1 MDQAQDIKFSYIL
14 PLLMF
19 VVMCCVFSIDIY
31 IPSLPQM
38 VSFFATTQE
47 KVQFTITAGL
57 IGSTILTVF
66 IGPLSDAFGRR
77 RLIIFFQFCFAFIT
91 YLASLATS
99 VEMLIVARVFQG
111 MSNVAGMVL
120 SFAII
125 SDVSHGK
132 SVAIRFSYITTTITT
147 SLVLAPFIG
156 GILATYN
163 DWRYCFWLL
172 SLMSFISA
180 LLLYFLLPET
190 NKVRKPFSVLTTT
203 KNYQKIFT
211 HNIFLMLIFIPSIMI
226 GAHIAF
232 TASSSFYYKEVLGIS
247 PFGFGIYQSIIMSSN
262 SVFNYVS
269 SFVIHRWGEKRTIEI
284 GMGISFVGAIIFLII
299 TFILPFSP
307 IAITFSMVICSGGMG
322 FMLSSLS
329 AECFSLFSKDASGA
343 TSSAMSLIR
352 GIVFALI
359 LSVTSVLYDGELIV
373 LSGCI
378 AVVTFLSLFLYLFVL
393 KLKRNQT

>member
-1 MDQAQDIKFSYIL
+1 MTQTNDIKFSYIL

-19 VVMCCVFSIDIY
+19 VVMCCVFSFDIY

-47 KVQFTITAGL
+47 KIQFTITAGL
-57 IGSTILTVF
+57 LGSTVLTVF

-77 RLIIFFQFCFAFIT
+77 RLIIFFQFCFAVIT

-99 VEMLIVARVFQG
+99 VEMLIIARVFQG

-125 SDVSHGK
+125 SDVSHGR

-172 SLMSFISA
+172 SFMSFISA

-190 NKVRKPFSVLTTT
+190 NKTRKPFSILTTT

-211 HNIFLMLIFIPSIMI
+211 HKIFLMLIFIPSMMI
-226 GAHIAF
+226 GTHIAF

-247 PFGFGIYQSIIMSSN
+247 PFGFGIYQAIIMSSN
-262 SVFNYVS
+262 SIFNYIS

-284 GMGISFVGAIIFLII
+284 GMGVTLTGAIIFLIV
-299 TFILPFSP
+299 TFLFPFSAE
-307 IAITFSMVICSGGMG
+307 AITFAMVICSGGMG
-322 FMLSSLS
+322 FMISPLS

-352 GIVFALI
+352 GIVFALM
-359 LSVTSVLYDGELIV
+359 LSITSVLYDGRLVV

-378 AVVTFLSLFLYLFVL
+378 ASVTFLSFFLYLIVL
-393 KLKRNQT
+393 KLKKELR

>member
-1 MDQAQDIKFSYIL
+1 MEQTNDIKFSYIL

-38 VSFFATTQE
+38 VSFFATTHE
-47 KVQFTITAGL
+47 KVQFTITAGML
-57 IGSTILTVF
+57 GSTVLTIF

-77 RLIIFFQFCFAFIT
+77 RLIIFFQFCFAIIT
-91 YLASLATS
+91 YLASLATN
-99 VEMLIVARVFQG
+99 VEMLIIARVFQG

-172 SLMSFISA
+172 SFISFISA
-180 LLLYFLLPET
+180 FLLYFLLPET
-190 NKVRKPFSVLTTT
+190 NKKRKPFSILTTT

-211 HNIFLMLIFIPSIMI
+211 HRIFLMLIFIPSVMI

-232 TASSSFYYKEVLGIS
+232 TASSSFYYKEVLHIS

-262 SVFNYVS
+262 SIFNYVS

-284 GMGISFVGAIIFLII
+284 GMGITVVGAIVFLII
-299 TFILPFSP
+299 TFIFPFSP
-307 IAITFSMVICSGGMG
+307 IAITSAMVLCSGGLG

-352 GIVFALI
+352 GIVFALM
-359 LSVTSVLYDGELIV
+359 LSVTSVLYDGTLIV
-373 LSGCI
+373 LSGTI
-378 AVVTFLSLFLYLFVL
+378 AFVTFLSLLLYFFALRL
-393 KLKRNQT
+393 KKAQA